1 MFVVLTLVSLEMIK
15 QINQEKPLA
24 DFGDKRKRVEPKHA
38 SIEQLF
44 VRAVYSLALVLITL
58 TGVFPAID
66 KENEN
71 REEAP
76 KIERTSNDLHTFGVL
91 TACSTLVLGMAM
103 RAILFCDWRSRP
115 IVRANRNDCFKYL
128 YRVAWMAFAVSFYYC
143 EKLTTGS
150 MKYSAFEYDTSNLCL
165 GIGNKTMC
173 EKWPL
178 GDVRLVSNG
187 ICWGNLKIP
196 EPLLYECAWLDG
208 ALYKHD
214 ANPADD
220 STAPVKGGYCD
231 RVKCPLFAR
240 SRVMVLEFSL
250 LFLSLAY
257 FQTWGSQEVG
267 RVLVKRRSTATRT
280 KRASVLG
287 GDNPDDDGHMYFR
300 LGVQHSPE
308 PTNQGIVEQQ
318 L

>member
-15 QINQEKPLA
+15 HINQEKPLA

-128 YRVAWMAFAVSFYYC
+128 YRAAWMGFAVSFTFYQD
-143 EKLTTGS
+143 LTHDS
-150 MKYSAFEYDTSNLCL
+150 RKYSAFTVDTSNLCL
-165 GIGNKTMC
+165 GIGNKAMC
-173 EKWPL
+173 EKWPQD
-178 GDVRLVSNG
+178 DVRVASNG
-187 ICWGNLKIP
+187 TCWGNLQIP
-196 EPLLYECAWLDG
+196 KPILYQCGWLDG

-214 ANPADD
+214 AIPSDD
-220 STAPVKGGYCD
+220 NTTPVKGEYCD
-231 RVKCPLFAR
+231 KVKCPLFAR

-250 LFLSLAY
+250 LFLSLSY
-257 FQTWGSQEVG
+257 FQTWGLQEVG
-267 RVLVKRRSTATRT
+267 RILVKRKPTATRT

-287 GDNPDDDGHMYFR
+287 GDNPDGDGNLYFR
-300 LGVQHSPE
+300 LSVQHTPE
-308 PTNQGIVEQQ
+308 PPTRAIIEQQ